1 MGQKVEQD
9 IRDAGFDI
17 FNQYGTIEAKDTKTA
32 IEGVFAGGDAQ
43 SGPATLIQ
51 AIAAGNR
58 AAKAII
64 NYLEGKNEPIEPFLL
79 PQTDISKVDIDGY
92 KYTAR
97 AKMPTIDLDRRKT
110 SFDEVELGFDEETA
124 VNEAKRCVDCS
135 ICCECKA
142 CEGACQANAI
152 DHTQRDR
159 IVEIPVSA
167 VIMCPGY
174 DMVDK
179 IPPELGYYK
188 YADVVTSMEYE
199 RISPPPVPAV
209 DMSRGSVT
217 ESHPICIYP
226 VRWLP

>member
-1 MGQKVEQD
+1 
-9 IRDAGFDI
+9 
-17 FNQYGTIEAKDTKTA
+17 
-32 IEGVFAGGDAQ
+32 
-43 SGPATLIQ
+43 
-51 AIAAGNR
+51 
-58 AAKAII
+58 
-64 NYLEGKNEPIEPFLL
+64 
-79 PQTDISKVDIDGY
+79 
-92 KYTAR
+92 
-97 AKMPTIDLDRRKT
+97 MPTIDLDRRKT

-179 IPPELGYYK
+179 IRRSWDTINTPMLSHLWSMRGY
-188 YADVVTSMEYE
+188 
-199 RISPPPVPAV
+199 SPPPVPAV

-217 ESHPICIYP
+217 ESHPSELHLSSALAPVISNVKRTTAPRYAVCIP
-226 VRWLP
+226 